1 MKAVTHLKDK
11 NHIKTEK
18 KINKNNIDKSL
29 IYEKTENT
37 KDEINEK
44 KIFLQYALKAIN
56 SASSIEEAN
65 KIFKNILT
73 SKNFLIFKVQNFNN
87 SIQKIVNEF
96 NLIRYN
102 LLTEQSKNIVTKI
115 ARTFIGKNMAALK
128 IGYKLP
134 TADYITNKVLNNV
147 YDGNNSQL
155 VAADVLKA
163 EITNNINFSIRN
175 YVQLKNRLKYWLVDN
190 IYLESN
196 KQYINNNEHLSRS
209 NIFYNIKSEN
219 HIPYLGQTDS
229 FYTQINILHDRKTAL
244 EKKKK
249 DELIILNRRYPV
261 SRKRFASF
269 FIKKTKNILRLNKS
283 SLFSKEDMTLP
294 YGNNITYADKVYKML
309 NISYNKKYLRLD
321 NEERELIKKYKF
333 RLKNDEVTKKSKQ
346 QVKQY
351 IKNLNINL
359 SAFEFWNNKN
369 KMGIKQCIKNSC
381 VNNSEF
387 GNKAIEYI
395 LSKTTNRVE
404 NLLKED
410 YIANN
415 NNSSSSEYLTNF
427 NLFRRLSNEE
437 TFNNGRLMQVS
448 NVLKNNVKTIV
459 SASSDNSEIDE
470 NNS

>member
-1 MKAVTHLKDK
+1 
-11 NHIKTEK
+11 
-18 KINKNNIDKSL
+18 
-29 IYEKTENT
+29 
-37 KDEINEK
+37 
-44 KIFLQYALKAIN
+44 
-56 SASSIEEAN
+56 
-65 KIFKNILT
+65 
-73 SKNFLIFKVQNFNN
+73 
-87 SIQKIVNEF
+87 
-96 NLIRYN
+96 
-102 LLTEQSKNIVTKI
+102 
-115 ARTFIGKNMAALK
+115 
-128 IGYKLP
+128 
-134 TADYITNKVLNNV
+134 
-147 YDGNNSQL
+147 
-155 VAADVLKA
+155 
-163 EITNNINFSIRN
+163 
-175 YVQLKNRLKYWLVDN
+175 
-190 IYLESN
+190 
-196 KQYINNNEHLSRS
+196 
-209 NIFYNIKSEN
+209 
-219 HIPYLGQTDS
+219 
-229 FYTQINILHDRKTAL
+229 
-244 EKKKK
+244 
-249 DELIILNRRYPV
+249 
-261 SRKRFASF
+261 
-269 FIKKTKNILRLNKS
+269 
-283 SLFSKEDMTLP
+283 MTLP